1 MISPKYIAMKK
12 QLLLAFL
19 MSISCLMTL
28 MGQSAK
34 KSLNYQ
40 AVILD
45 PKSIDIPGASISGQ
59 PLSKGKVCLKFT
71 FLNSQGNVDYEETQ
85 QTTTDEYGLVSISI
99 GTGSYSNG
107 IYKNFE
113 SIIWDA
119 NVKSMKVAVSY
130 DGCATF
136 KQVSTQSLNYTA
148 YALYAE
154 AVDYKNV
161 RDTPTKLSQ
170 FGNDVGYL
178 IPKDL
183 DPIKTD
189 IKNNTIQIALANQTI
204 TDNKKSSD
212 QSFLLAN
219 QSISNLDIKVAE
231 NTTAIKENT
240 GSISTINLT
249 LTDQQNQISDN
260 RNQISSTNSTMNDR
274 IGGLQGQINNTN
286 STVSNLTGVAELQSN
301 KSTNVQ
307 TDATSDNKYPTV
319 KALKVYVDQ
328 ATLGVALATDL
339 QGIASDLQRL
349 GNEKANIASPTF
361 TGTPVLPTGTI
372 GVTQS
377 AADNS
382 TKLAT
387 TAFVQTAT
395 AGIALQA
402 NVDAKADKNSPTFT
416 GTPSLPIGTIGITQ
430 TSGDNS
436 TKLATT
442 AFVTSAVQNYLPR
455 LTTTERGLIS
465 GLVEGL
471 TIWNKTNKQ
480 LEVYDGTYWVTM
492 NGKLV
497 SNLNV
502 GDPYGGGIVA
512 YIFVPGDIGY
522 VAGQTHGLIAAI
534 VDQTTDAG
542 VKWFPSTFYDVT
554 RTLFGQG
561 LANTISI
568 IAASGGSSLTSYA
581 AGLASNYKGGDYS
594 DWYLPSKDELNKLY
608 QNRAAIGNFA
618 TSGIAAYWSSS
629 QKGTFNFKDFTEY
642 AKGITSAWVQLFFT
656 DGDVAGTQKDLG
668 ISNLRRVRAVR
679 VF

>member
-1 MISPKYIAMKK
+1 
-12 QLLLAFL
+12 
-19 MSISCLMTL
+19 

-45 PKSIDIPGASISGQ
+45 PKAIDIPGAGISGQ

-71 FLNSQGNVDYEETQ
+71 FLNALGNVDYEETQ
-85 QTTTDEYGLVSISI
+85 QTTTDEYGLISLSV

-107 IYKNFE
+107 TYKNFE

-119 NVKSMKVAVSY
+119 NVKSMKVSVSY

-136 KQVSTQSLNYTA
+136 KQVSTQALNYTA

-161 RDTPTKLSQ
+161 RDSPTKLSQ
-170 FGNDVGYL
+170 FSNDIGYL
-178 IPKDL
+178 VPKDL
-183 DPIKTD
+183 DPIKAD
-189 IKNNTIQIALANQTI
+189 IKTNTADIKSNTSQIALANQTI
-204 TDNKKSSD
+204 ADNKKSSD
-212 QSFLLAN
+212 QSFLLTN
-219 QSISNLDIKVAE
+219 QSISNLDMKVAE
-231 NTTAIKENT
+231 NTTAIKENS
-240 GSISTINLT
+240 GSISTINST
-249 LTDQQNQISDN
+249 LTDQQNQIYDN
-260 RNQISSTNSTMNDR
+260 RNQISSTNNTMNDR

-307 TDATSDNKYPTV
+307 TDATSDTKYPTV

-339 QGIASDLQRL
+339 QGISSDLQRL
-349 GNEKANIASPTF
+349 GNEKANVASPTF

-402 NVDAKADKNSPTFT
+402 TVDAKADKNSPTFT
-416 GTPSLPIGTIGITQ
+416 GTPSLPTGTSGITQ
-430 TSGDNS
+430 TAGDNS

-442 AFVTSAVQNYLPR
+442 AFVISAVQNYLPR
-455 LTTTERGLIS
+455 LTTTERDLIS

-502 GDPYGGGIVA
+502 GDSYGGGIVA
-512 YIFVPGDIGY
+512 YIFLPGDIGY

-534 VDQTTDAG
+534 VDQTTSAG
-542 VKWFPSTFYDVT
+542 VKWFPSTFYDIT
-554 RTLFGQG
+554 RTLLGQG

-581 AGLASNYKGGDYS
+581 AGLASSYNGGGYT

-656 DGDVAGTQKDLG
+656 DGDPGGTQKDLG

>member
-45 PKSIDIPGASISGQ
+45 PKSIDIPGVGISGQ

-85 QTTTDEYGLVSISI
+85 QTTTDEYGLISLSV

-107 IYKNFE
+107 TYKNFE

-136 KQVSTQSLNYTA
+136 KQVSTQSINYTA

-161 RDTPTKLSQ
+161 REAPTKLSQ
-170 FGNDVGYL
+170 FSNDAGYL
-178 IPKDL
+178 IPRDL

-189 IKNNTIQIALANQTI
+189 IKNNTNQIATANQTI
-204 TDNKKSSD
+204 ADNKKSSD

-219 QSISNLDIKVAE
+219 QSISNLDMKVAE

-240 GSISTINLT
+240 GSISTINST
-249 LTDQQNQISDN
+249 LTDQQNQIYDN

-274 IGGLQGQINNTN
+274 IGGLQGQINTTN
-286 STVSNLTGVAELQSN
+286 STVSNLTGAAELLSN

-307 TDATSDNKYPTV
+307 TDATSDTKYPTV
-319 KALKVYVDQ
+319 KALKVYVDK

-339 QGIASDLQRL
+339 QGISSDLQRF

-361 TGTPVLPTGTI
+361 TGTPALPTGTT

-377 AADNS
+377 AGNNS

-387 TAFVQTAT
+387 TAFV
-395 AGIALQA
+395 
-402 NVDAKADKNSPTFT
+402 N
-416 GTPSLPIGTIGITQ
+416 
-430 TSGDNS
+430 
-436 TKLATT
+436 
-442 AFVTSAVQNYLPR
+442 SAVQNYLPKMSIVDR
-455 LTTTERGLIS
+455 NAIAS
-465 GLVEGL
+465 PSAGL
-471 TIWNKTNKQ
+471 TIWNIDNKQ
-480 LEVYDGTYWVTM
+480 LEVYDGSYWVNM
-492 NGKLV
+492 IGKLV
-497 SNLNV
+497 STLNI
-502 GDPYGGGIVA
+502 GDSYGGGKVA
-512 YIFVPGDIGY
+512 YIFTSSDPGYI
-522 VAGQTHGLIAAI
+522 AGQTHGLIAAI
-534 VDQTTDAG
+534 SDQTTDAVN
-542 VKWFPSTFYDVT
+542 VKWFPTSSFYGAT
-554 RTLFGQG
+554 AISFGQG
-561 LANTISI
+561 SFNTLSI
-568 IAASGGSSLTSYA
+568 ITAAGTASLSSYA
-581 AGLASNYKGGDYS
+581 AGLASSYRGGGYS
-594 DWYLPSKDELNKLY
+594 DWYLPSKEELNKLY
-608 QNRAAIGNFA
+608 INRASIGGFAI
-618 TSGIAAYWSSS
+618 SGTLTYWSSS
-629 QKGTFNFKDFTEY
+629 QNGSINFTNFTTFAN
-642 AKGITSAWVQLFFT
+642 GITSGWLQNFS
-656 DGDVAGTQKDLG
+656 DGTQSDTN
-668 ISNLRRVRAVR
+668 ISNTRRVRAVR
-679 VF
+679 TF